1 MVLKMPAA
9 AQSAAPQQQAMKLAV
24 GETLRLEG
32 LSLDDRS
39 GRTASAELRRIAVTD
54 SSTRFIVN
62 TGTETRAVTPP
73 ARAHFSGQLAGE
85 PESSVFVSIDPEG
98 AMRSIVTREGEVFVS
113 EVSPGSAQR
122 PPVALSR
129 RIDAQDEAAQQPFS
143 CGVTPDFIARENP
156 PPSAALQQK
165 FSNAALQ
172 SAPLSA
178 AAPGE
183 QRRAD
188 LIIETDHE
196 LYLRLGG
203 ETQTIN
209 YIVDLFAYLNTRYQ
223 SEIGTR
229 LNLLGGYIYST
240 PADPWKRFTAADQ
253 LVDLREYWNSGG
265 REAEPRHHVH
275 LLSAKVGGGGV
286 AYLGTLGDRGYG
298 YGVST
303 GITGEFSAS
312 NPQIVWDA
320 SVVAHEIGHAFGS
333 DHTHNYDNPYLGSN
347 QGGAIDCCFADSSNS
362 QCGARNGGAGKY
374 GVLPALGRITGGT
387 TGQRGGTIMSYCDNI
402 MPGGFTNIALSFG
415 TNHPYGVNAWR
426 VADVM
431 SASARTNLP
440 LESTVPL
447 DYPLAVSRSGT
458 GTGTVSSVPAGIQCG
473 NDCVGSYAAGTT
485 VTLTA
490 LPSSGSAFTGWT
502 GSCTGTV
509 SSCTLSMT
517 GARNVSAAFTPAS
530 NSRVVTV
537 TKVGTG
543 KGSISSV
550 PSRLTCGAFDCSMT
564 TASFASTIS
573 ISITANP
580 VAGSTFTRWG
590 GACSGTAKVCRLA
603 AGKTSLDVTA
613 YFTADDDGGN
623 DGGVLGDPQ
632 LFVGQQY
639 RDFLNRVGDTAGVNY
654 WVGELRS
661 GAVSR
666 AALIESFMDNPNFKN
681 RYGPLV
687 RLYTAYFSRI
697 PDYAGLMYWLDQ
709 MYPVNGATGQS
720 LSRVSDSFAQSREFI
735 ATYGQLDNRRFVER
749 VYLNVLQRA
758 AEPAGW
764 DYWVGRLDAG
774 LARGELMIGFSE
786 SAENIQTNSVSN
798 SITMAYAGMLRR
810 TPLASEQ
817 ARWLADI
824 KAGRASL
831 QSLIDTLLLS
841 PEYASRF
848 P

>member
-85 PESSVFVSIDPEG
+85 LESSVFVSIDPEG

-122 PPVALSR
+122 PPVALSQH
-129 RIDAQDEAAQQPFS
+129 IGVQNEAAPPPFS
-143 CGVTPDFIARENP
+143 CGVTPEFIARKNP
-156 PPSAALQQK
+156 SIGAALQQM

-172 SAPLSA
+172 ATPLRA
-178 AAPGE
+178 AALGQ

-229 LNLLGGYIYST
+229 LNLLGGYIYAT
-240 PADPWKRFTAADQ
+240 PADPWTRTVSGEQ
-253 LVDLREYWNSGG
+253 LDDLRAHWNSGG
-265 REAEPRHHVH
+265 LETEPRHHVH
-275 LLSAKVGGGGV
+275 LLSAKDGGGGI
-286 AYLGTLGDRGYG
+286 AFIGTLDAPDYG

-303 GITGEFSAS
+303 GIRGEFSAS

-320 SVVAHEIGHAFGS
+320 YVVAHEIGHAFGS
-333 DHTHNYDNPYLGSN
+333 THTHNYDNPPVGST
-347 QGGAIDCCFADSSNS
+347 QGGAIDCCYADSSNS

-374 GVLPALGRITGGT
+374 GPLPGIGSITGGSV
-387 TGQRGGTIMSYCDNI
+387 GQRVGTTMSYCHTLL
-402 MPGGFTNIALSFG
+402 PGMGNIALNFG
-415 TNHPYGVNAWR
+415 TNHRYGVNAWR

-431 SASARTNLP
+431 SASARTYLP
-440 LESTVPL
+440 LEPIAPVS
-447 DYPLAVSRSGT
+447 YALAVSRSGT
-458 GTGTVSSVPAGIQCG
+458 GTGTVSSVPDGIQCG
-473 NDCVGSYAAGTT
+473 NDCAESYADGTS

-502 GSCTGTV
+502 GACSGTA
-509 SSCTLSMT
+509 STCTLSMT
-517 GARNVSAAFTPAS
+517 AARNVGATFTLAS
-530 NSRVVTV
+530 SSRLVTV
-537 TKVGTG
+537 SKAGTG
-543 KGSISSV
+543 KGAISSV
-550 PSRLTCGAFDCSMT
+550 PSGLSCGALDCSKT
-564 TASFASTIS
+564 SASFASTSS
-573 ISITANP
+573 ISVTAN
-580 VAGSTFTRWG
+580 AATGSTFTGWG
-590 GACSGTAKVCRLA
+590 GACNGTAKVCKLA
-603 AGKTSLDVTA
+603 AGKASLNVTA
-613 YFTADDDGGN
+613 YFIADDDGGN
-623 DGGVLGDPQ
+623 GGGVLGDPR

-666 AALIESFMDNPNFKN
+666 AALIESFMGNPDFKN

-786 SAENIQTNSVSN
+786 SAENIQTNTVSN